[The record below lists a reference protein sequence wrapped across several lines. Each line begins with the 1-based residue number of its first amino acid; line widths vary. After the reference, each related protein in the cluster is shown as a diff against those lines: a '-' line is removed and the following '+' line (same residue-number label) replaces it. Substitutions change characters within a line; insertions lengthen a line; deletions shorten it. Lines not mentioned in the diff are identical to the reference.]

1 MEQQELEKILSMMRL
16 ELSYQLR
23 KFFDNTGSPIEDF
36 SQQCEV
42 SISVISLALDKEPI
56 SFSQLDRICTGLHI
70 FLDSLRRAPFQ
81 DADYVTMRAQ
91 LWELVNSTPDF
102 YKNAIALYPSLHTDY
117 PLYQY
122 ERNIAWICFEAEQKR
137 AQPYSGGNPTG
148 KAVLPQSAAAL
159 YAPIQDESVREDR
172 TGPPL
177 LPCSVLC
184 GTGPVCCGPELFGPP
199 AAI

>member
-1 MEQQELEKILSMMRL
+1 MEQQELEKTLSMMRL

-23 KFFDNTGSPIEDF
+23 KFFDDIGSSIEDF

-56 SFSQLDRICTGLHI
+56 SFSQLDQICTGLHI
-70 FLDSLRRAPFQ
+70 SLDSLRRAPFQ

-159 YAPIQDESVREDR
+159 YTPIQIFS
-172 TGPPL
+172 GL
-177 LPCSVLC
+177 LNSPCHILADGFVLN
-184 GTGPVCCGPELFGPP
+184 GRQ
-199 AAI
+199 